1 MSKEDRQS
9 TEDNENQNKYLY
21 LKEII
26 KAQLIWYLIH
36 FLILFFQL
44 YVSFDIPYIDNFYIM
59 IFKFIGSSFFISFL
73 LYYTTMVYE
82 LSFQEIGINFKNFIE
97 NSRLGLKLSS
107 FFWFGIIIINLS
119 DQHLKLGSIVSINN
133 GEDFRLS
140 IIYFIILFICYLIPA
155 FSKEL
160 LYRGFIYYH
169 FKKEYGII
177 IGFTLNTLYYALS
190 YLDLRLITIVI
201 HLLVAII
208 TTYLYEKTDSL
219 VTSVIFQATYQASL
233 SLYLFSFDKW
243 PF

>member
-1 MSKEDRQS
+1 MSKEENPS
-9 TEDNENQNKYLY
+9 TENNDNQNRYLY

-26 KAQLIWYLIH
+26 KAQLVWYLIN

-44 YVSFDIPYIDNFYIM
+44 YVSFDIPYINNFYIM

-73 LYYTTMVYE
+73 LYYTTMVYD
-82 LSFQEIGINFKNFIE
+82 LSFQELGISFKNFIE
-97 NSRLGLKLSS
+97 NSKLGLQLS
-107 FFWFGIIIINLS
+107 FFFLFGIIIIHLS
-119 DQHLKLGSIVSINN
+119 DKNLRVNSIINIHN
-133 GEDFRLS
+133 GNDFRLS
-140 IIYFIILFICYLIPA
+140 IIYFVILFICYLIPA

-160 LYRGFIYYH
+160 FYRGFVYYH

-177 IGFTLNTLYYALS
+177 IGFMLNTLYYALS
-190 YLDLRLITIVI
+190 YLDLRLITIAI
-201 HLLVAII
+201 HLLMAIL

>member
-1 MSKEDRQS
+1 MSKEKDQS
-9 TEDNENQNKYLY
+9 TENNEHQNKYLY

-26 KAQLIWYLIH
+26 KAQSIWYLIN

-44 YVSFDIPYIDNFYIM
+44 YVYFDIPYINNFYIM

-73 LYYTTMVYE
+73 LYYTTMVYD
-82 LSFQEIGINFKNFIE
+82 LSFQEIGINFDNFIG
-97 NSRLGLKLSS
+97 NIKLGLQLSS
-107 FFWFGIIIINLS
+107 FFLLGIIIIHLS
-119 DQHLKLGSIVSINN
+119 DNNLKINSIINIH
-133 GEDFRLS
+133 GGKDFRLS
-140 IIYFIILFICYLIPA
+140 IIYFMILFICYLIPA

-160 LYRGFIYYH
+160 LYRGFVYYH

-177 IGFTLNTLYYALS
+177 VGFILSTLYYALS
-190 YLDLRLITIVI
+190 YLDLRVITIVI
-201 HLLVAII
+201 HILVGVI